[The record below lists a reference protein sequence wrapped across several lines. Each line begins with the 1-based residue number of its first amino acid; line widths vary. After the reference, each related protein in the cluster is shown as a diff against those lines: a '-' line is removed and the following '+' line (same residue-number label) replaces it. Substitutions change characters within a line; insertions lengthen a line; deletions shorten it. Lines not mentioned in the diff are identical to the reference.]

1 MNLKYSLKKLASETL
16 GLGTTIVIISVVA
29 MLIVP
34 FVALAVKIIVKEF
47 QFFYN
52 LIL

>member
-1 MNLKYSLKKLASETL
+1 MNLKYSLKKLASETI
-16 GLGTTIVIISVVA
+16 GLGATVAIISVVA

-34 FVALAVKIIVKEF
+34 VVALAAKVIVKEF